1 MLKFIQNN
9 REITA
14 LLAVVL
20 LFALPGFLDRQYLSV
35 QTLTMVYSSAQ
46 ILILLAM
53 GATLVMLTR
62 NIDVSVGSI
71 TGMCAVLL
79 GMLLNAGYSLPVA
92 CVATLLLGL
101 LAGFF
106 NGVLVA
112 WLKIPAIVATLG
124 TLGLYRGIM
133 LLWTGGKW
141 IEGLPAELKQL
152 SAPLLFGVSAIGWL
166 TIILVAFMAWLLAK
180 TAFGRSFYATGD
192 NLQGARQL
200 GVRTEAIRIVAF
212 SLNGCMAALAGIVFA
227 SQIGFIPNQTGT
239 GLEMKAIAACVLGGI
254 SLLGGSGAII
264 GAVLGAWF
272 LTQIDSVLVLL
283 RIPAWWN
290 DFIAGLVLLAVLVFD
305 GRLRCAL
312 ERNLRRQKYARFMTP
327 PPSVKPASSGKKTGG
342 RIMRIRYGWE
352 LALAALL
359 VIEIVAF
366 GAINPR
372 MLDLNMLLFSTSDF
386 ICIGIVALP
395 LTMVIVSGGID
406 ISFGSTIGLCAI
418 ALGVL
423 FQSGVPMPLAILL
436 TLLLGAL
443 CGLINAGLIIYTK
456 VNPLVITLGTLY
468 LFAGSALLLSGMA
481 GATGYE
487 GIGGFPMAFTDFAN
501 LDVLGLPVPLI
512 IFLICLLVFWL
523 WLHKTHAGRNVFLI
537 GQSPRVALYSAIPVN
552 RTLCALYAMTGLA
565 SAVAAV
571 LLVSYFGS
579 ARSDLGASF
588 LMPAITAVVLGGANI
603 YGGSGSIIGTAI
615 AVLLVGYLQQGLQ
628 MAGVPNQVSSALSG
642 ALLIVVVVGR
652 SVSLHRQQIKEWLA
666 RRANNP
672 LP

>member
-1 MLKFIQNN
+1 
-9 REITA
+9 
-14 LLAVVL
+14 
-20 LFALPGFLDRQYLSV
+20 
-35 QTLTMVYSSAQ
+35 
-46 ILILLAM
+46 
-53 GATLVMLTR
+53 
-62 NIDVSVGSI
+62 
-71 TGMCAVLL
+71 
-79 GMLLNAGYSLPVA
+79 
-92 CVATLLLGL
+92 
-101 LAGFF
+101 
-106 NGVLVA
+106 
-112 WLKIPAIVATLG
+112 
-124 TLGLYRGIM
+124 
-133 LLWTGGKW
+133 
-141 IEGLPAELKQL
+141 
-152 SAPLLFGVSAIGWL
+152 
-166 TIILVAFMAWLLAK
+166 
-180 TAFGRSFYATGD
+180 
-192 NLQGARQL
+192 
-200 GVRTEAIRIVAF
+200 
-212 SLNGCMAALAGIVFA
+212 
-227 SQIGFIPNQTGT
+227 
-239 GLEMKAIAACVLGGI
+239 
-254 SLLGGSGAII
+254 
-264 GAVLGAWF
+264 
-272 LTQIDSVLVLL
+272 
-283 RIPAWWN
+283 
-290 DFIAGLVLLAVLVFD
+290 
-305 GRLRCAL
+305 
-312 ERNLRRQKYARFMTP
+312 
-327 PPSVKPASSGKKTGG
+327 
-342 RIMRIRYGWE
+342 MRIRYGWE

-628 MAGVPNQVSSALSG
+628 MAGVPNQVSSALIVSAVSPDG
-642 ALLIVVVVGR
+642 LCPALKRAMQRGVRVLTWDSDTKPECRSYYINQGTPAQLGGMLVDMAARQVNKDKAKVAFFYSSPTVTDQNQWVKEAKAKIAKEHPGWEIVTTQFGYNDATKSLQTAEGILKAYSDLDAIIAPDANALPAAAQAAENLKNDKVAIVGFSTPNVMRPYVERGTVKEFGLWDVVQQGKISVYVADALLKKGSMKTGDKLDIQGVGQVEVSPNSVQGYDYEADGNGIVLLPERV
-652 SVSLHRQQIKEWLA
+652 IFNKE
-666 RRANNP
+666 NIGKYDF
-672 LP
+672 

>member
-1 MLKFIQNN
+1 
-9 REITA
+9 
-14 LLAVVL
+14 
-20 LFALPGFLDRQYLSV
+20 
-35 QTLTMVYSSAQ
+35 
-46 ILILLAM
+46 
-53 GATLVMLTR
+53 
-62 NIDVSVGSI
+62 
-71 TGMCAVLL
+71 
-79 GMLLNAGYSLPVA
+79 
-92 CVATLLLGL
+92 
-101 LAGFF
+101 
-106 NGVLVA
+106 
-112 WLKIPAIVATLG
+112 
-124 TLGLYRGIM
+124 
-133 LLWTGGKW
+133 
-141 IEGLPAELKQL
+141 
-152 SAPLLFGVSAIGWL
+152 
-166 TIILVAFMAWLLAK
+166 
-180 TAFGRSFYATGD
+180 
-192 NLQGARQL
+192 
-200 GVRTEAIRIVAF
+200 
-212 SLNGCMAALAGIVFA
+212 
-227 SQIGFIPNQTGT
+227 
-239 GLEMKAIAACVLGGI
+239 
-254 SLLGGSGAII
+254 
-264 GAVLGAWF
+264 
-272 LTQIDSVLVLL
+272 
-283 RIPAWWN
+283 
-290 DFIAGLVLLAVLVFD
+290 
-305 GRLRCAL
+305 
-312 ERNLRRQKYARFMTP
+312 
-327 PPSVKPASSGKKTGG
+327 
-342 RIMRIRYGWE
+342 MRIRYGWE

-423 FQSGVPMPLAILL
+423 FQGGVPMPLAIIL

-523 WLHKTHAGRNVFLI
+523 WLHKTHAGRYVFLI
-537 GQSPRVALYSAIPVN
+537 GQSPRVAVYSAIPVN

-666 RRANNP
+666 RQVNKDKAKVAFFYSSPTVTDQNQWVKEAKAKIAKEHPGWEIVTTQFGYNDATKSLQTAEGILKAYNDLDAIIAPDANA
-672 LP
+672 LPAAAQAAENLKNDKVAIVGFSTPNVMRPYVERGTVKEFGLWDVVQQGKISVYVADALLKKGSMKTGDKLDIQGVGQVEVSPNSVQGNDYEADGNGIVLLPERVIFNKENIGKYDF

>member
-1 MLKFIQNN
+1 
-9 REITA
+9 
-14 LLAVVL
+14 
-20 LFALPGFLDRQYLSV
+20 
-35 QTLTMVYSSAQ
+35 
-46 ILILLAM
+46 
-53 GATLVMLTR
+53 
-62 NIDVSVGSI
+62 
-71 TGMCAVLL
+71 
-79 GMLLNAGYSLPVA
+79 
-92 CVATLLLGL
+92 
-101 LAGFF
+101 
-106 NGVLVA
+106 
-112 WLKIPAIVATLG
+112 
-124 TLGLYRGIM
+124 
-133 LLWTGGKW
+133 
-141 IEGLPAELKQL
+141 
-152 SAPLLFGVSAIGWL
+152 
-166 TIILVAFMAWLLAK
+166 
-180 TAFGRSFYATGD
+180 
-192 NLQGARQL
+192 
-200 GVRTEAIRIVAF
+200 
-212 SLNGCMAALAGIVFA
+212 
-227 SQIGFIPNQTGT
+227 
-239 GLEMKAIAACVLGGI
+239 
-254 SLLGGSGAII
+254 
-264 GAVLGAWF
+264 
-272 LTQIDSVLVLL
+272 
-283 RIPAWWN
+283 
-290 DFIAGLVLLAVLVFD
+290 
-305 GRLRCAL
+305 
-312 ERNLRRQKYARFMTP
+312 
-327 PPSVKPASSGKKTGG
+327 
-342 RIMRIRYGWE
+342 MRIRYGWE

-537 GQSPRVALYSAIPVN
+537 GQSPRVAVYSAIPVN

-588 LMPAITAVVLGGANI
+588 LMPAITAGVL
-603 YGGSGSIIGTAI
+603 
-615 AVLLVGYLQQGLQ
+615 
-628 MAGVPNQVSSALSG
+628 
-642 ALLIVVVVGR
+642 
-652 SVSLHRQQIKEWLA
+652 
-666 RRANNP
+666 
-672 LP
+672 

>member
-1 MLKFIQNN
+1 
-9 REITA
+9 
-14 LLAVVL
+14 
-20 LFALPGFLDRQYLSV
+20 
-35 QTLTMVYSSAQ
+35 MVYSSAQ

-62 NIDVSVGSI
+62 NIDVSVGSD
-71 TGMCAVLL
+71 TRNVRSAVGDVTERGVFTTCCLCRDFT
-79 GMLLNAGYSLPVA
+79 A
-92 CVATLLLGL
+92 GL

-141 IEGLPAELKQL
+141 IEGLPQLKQL

-212 SLNGCMAALAGIVFA
+212 SLNGCMAALADALA

-327 PPSVKPASSGKKTGG
+327 P
-342 RIMRIRYGWE
+342 E
-352 LALAALL
+352 QL
-359 VIEIVAF
+359 
-366 GAINPR
+366 
-372 MLDLNMLLFSTSDF
+372 
-386 ICIGIVALP
+386 
-395 LTMVIVSGGID
+395 
-406 ISFGSTIGLCAI
+406 
-418 ALGVL
+418 
-423 FQSGVPMPLAILL
+423 
-436 TLLLGAL
+436 
-443 CGLINAGLIIYTK
+443 
-456 VNPLVITLGTLY
+456 NPLRQVKNGRPHNAYSLRLGT
-468 LFAGSALLLSGMA
+468 GS
-481 GATGYE
+481 
-487 GIGGFPMAFTDFAN
+487 
-501 LDVLGLPVPLI
+501 
-512 IFLICLLVFWL
+512 C
-523 WLHKTHAGRNVFLI
+523 
-537 GQSPRVALYSAIPVN
+537 
-552 RTLCALYAMTGLA
+552 RT
-565 SAVAAV
+565 
-571 LLVSYFGS
+571 
-579 ARSDLGASF
+579 AR
-588 LMPAITAVVLGGANI
+588 
-603 YGGSGSIIGTAI
+603 Y
-615 AVLLVGYLQQGLQ
+615 
-628 MAGVPNQVSSALSG
+628 
-642 ALLIVVVVGR
+642 
-652 SVSLHRQQIKEWLA
+652 
-666 RRANNP
+666 
-672 LP
+672 

>member
-1 MLKFIQNN
+1 
-9 REITA
+9 
-14 LLAVVL
+14 
-20 LFALPGFLDRQYLSV
+20 
-35 QTLTMVYSSAQ
+35 MVYSSAQ

-124 TLGLYRGIM
+124 SLGLYRGIM

-152 SAPLLFGVSAIGWL
+152 SAPLLLGVSAIGWL

-180 TAFGRSFYATGD
+180 TAFGRSFNATGD

-327 PPSVKPASSGKKTGG
+327 PPSVKPASSGKK
-342 RIMRIRYGWE
+342 RE
-352 LALAALL
+352 AA
-359 VIEIVAF
+359 
-366 GAINPR
+366 
-372 MLDLNMLLFSTSDF
+372 
-386 ICIGIVALP
+386 
-395 LTMVIVSGGID
+395 
-406 ISFGSTIGLCAI
+406 
-418 ALGVL
+418 
-423 FQSGVPMPLAILL
+423 
-436 TLLLGAL
+436 
-443 CGLINAGLIIYTK
+443 
-456 VNPLVITLGTLY
+456 
-468 LFAGSALLLSGMA
+468 
-481 GATGYE
+481 
-487 GIGGFPMAFTDFAN
+487 
-501 LDVLGLPVPLI
+501 
-512 IFLICLLVFWL
+512 
-523 WLHKTHAGRNVFLI
+523 
-537 GQSPRVALYSAIPVN
+537 
-552 RTLCALYAMTGLA
+552 
-565 SAVAAV
+565 
-571 LLVSYFGS
+571 
-579 ARSDLGASF
+579 
-588 LMPAITAVVLGGANI
+588 
-603 YGGSGSIIGTAI
+603 
-615 AVLLVGYLQQGLQ
+615 
-628 MAGVPNQVSSALSG
+628 
-642 ALLIVVVVGR
+642 
-652 SVSLHRQQIKEWLA
+652 
-666 RRANNP
+666 
-672 LP
+672 

>member
-239 GLEMKAIAACVLGGI
+239 GLEMMLAFDHGYFQGPTTGLERIDINIAPLFEHADVLMCTRGI
-254 SLLGGSGAII
+254 LRSVVPPATNKPVVLRASGANSI
-264 GAVLGAWF
+264 
-272 LTQIDSVLVLL
+272 
-283 RIPAWWN
+283 
-290 DFIAGLVLLAVLVFD
+290 LA
-305 GRLRCAL
+305 
-312 ERNLRRQKYARFMTP
+312 
-327 PPSVKPASSGKKTGG
+327 
-342 RIMRIRYGWE
+342 E
-352 LALAALL
+352 LSNEA
-359 VIEIVAF
+359 
-366 GAINPR
+366 
-372 MLDLNMLLFSTSDF
+372 
-386 ICIGIVALP
+386 VALSMDDAVR
-395 LTMVIVSGGID
+395 LNS
-406 ISFGSTIGLCAI
+406 C
-418 ALGVL
+418 
-423 FQSGVPMPLAILL
+423 
-436 TLLLGAL
+436 
-443 CGLINAGLIIYTK
+443 
-456 VNPLVITLGTLY
+456 
-468 LFAGSALLLSGMA
+468 
-481 GATGYE
+481 
-487 GIGGFPMAFTDFAN
+487 
-501 LDVLGLPVPLI
+501 
-512 IFLICLLVFWL
+512 
-523 WLHKTHAGRNVFLI
+523 
-537 GQSPRVALYSAIPVN
+537 
-552 RTLCALYAMTGLA
+552 
-565 SAVAAV
+565 AVAAQV
-571 LLVSYFGS
+571 YIGSEYEHQSIKNIIQLVDAGMKVGMPTMAVTGVGKDMVRDQRYFSLATRIAAEMG
-579 ARSDLGASF
+579 AQIIKTYYVEKGFERIVAGCPVPIVIAGGKKLPEREALEMCWQAIDQGASGVDMGRNIF
-588 LMPAITAVVLGGANI
+588 QSDHPVAMMKAVQAVVHHNE
-603 YGGSGSIIGTAI
+603 TADR
-615 AVLLVGYLQQGLQ
+615 AYELYLSEKQ
-628 MAGVPNQVSSALSG
+628 
-642 ALLIVVVVGR
+642 
-652 SVSLHRQQIKEWLA
+652 
-666 RRANNP
+666 
-672 LP
+672 